1 MLTRVSP
8 KLVVRDNSRISF
20 QGIVRRLRRARRVGM
35 RASGPVVRRIIDV
48 GCSSIALVLLAPLAF
63 VIAALV
69 KLESRGPVF
78 YSQRRVG
85 LGGRVFVMRKV
96 RTMVANAD
104 AQVAQLAA
112 SQQALDAGIRF
123 KLKRDPRVTRI
134 GRVLRKLSIDELPQL
149 WNVLVG
155 DMTLVGPRPPL
166 PREVE
171 RYDARALRRLSVRPG
186 LTCLWQIEGR
196 SDLSFDQQV
205 QLDLHYIDRVRAW
218 QELGIVVRTIPAVL
232 TGRGAY

>member
-1 MLTRVSP
+1 MLNQRIPVRIAITTPRSSAGSSQRVRQRVRIRTRQMGP
-8 KLVVRDNSRISF
+8 H
-20 QGIVRRLRRARRVGM
+20 VRRAIDM
-35 RASGPVVRRIIDV
+35 VVA
-48 GCSSIALVLLAPLAF
+48 SIALLVLAPVAI
-63 VIAALV
+63 VVAALV
-69 KLESRGPVF
+69 KLDSRGPIF

-85 LGGRVFVMRKV
+85 LNGEPFTMRKV
-96 RTMVANAD
+96 RTMVQNAD
-104 AQVAQLAA
+104 AQLARLTTED
-112 SQQALDAGIRF
+112 SGIRF
-123 KLKRDPRVTRI
+123 KLRRDPRITRV

-171 RYDARALRRLSVRPG
+171 RYDAKALRRLSVRPG

-196 SDLSFDQQV
+196 SDLSFEQQV
-205 QLDLHYIDRVRAW
+205 ELDLHYIDRVRPL
-218 QELGIVVRTIPAVL
+218 QELGIVFRTIPAVL